1 MAGGPGLTESE
12 STVLPRQ
19 LPDPRPQAD
28 EVLVRVRAAGINP
41 VDWKIRQ
48 GQLRF
53 ILRSKFPFGVTV
65 RASDAI
71 VVNAAPSS
79 YSPMAVT

>member
-12 STVLPRQ
+12 SAVLPRQ

-48 GQLRF
+48 GQLRSSCVPSF
-53 ILRSKFPFGVTV
+53 HSGSRSGRPT
-65 RASDAI
+65 RLW
-71 VVNAAPSS
+71 
-79 YSPMAVT
+79 